1 MKRVR
6 QALLIMLIALI
17 PAGVAAFV
25 HPRRPEWSREIL
37 APGEERLKTVLAWGS
52 AVLWVDA
59 RSQRDYE
66 TEHIPG
72 ALSLNLEEWDTLF
85 PRFLDQWSPERKV
98 VVYCSSLSC
107 AMSHEVADRLTQ
119 SGVSPVYVL
128 KGGWEAWKANK

>member
-25 HPRRPEWSREIL
+25 HPRRPEWSREVL

>member
-1 MKRVR
+1 MKRAR
-6 QALLIMLIALI
+6 QAVLIMLIAVI

-25 HPRRPEWSREIL
+25 HPRRPEWSREAL
-37 APGEERLKTVLAWGS
+37 APGEERLKTVLEWGS

-107 AMSHEVADRLTQ
+107 ALSHEVADRLTQ

-128 KGGWEAWKANK
+128 KGGWEGWKANK

>member
-1 MKRVR
+1 
-6 QALLIMLIALI
+6 MLIALI
-17 PAGVAAFV
+17 PAGVAALV
-25 HPRRPEWSREIL
+25 HPRRPEWSREVL

-107 AMSHEVADRLTQ
+107 ALSHEVADRLTQ

>member
-25 HPRRPEWSREIL
+25 HPRRPEWSREVL

-107 AMSHEVADRLTQ
+107 ALSHEVADRLTQ